1 MRDYFSLINCELS
14 FYIGILSKFILDK
27 SNVIKESKS
36 KIIVIRLK
44 SKLRVFENKFL
55 VLTFFLKINFKMKK
69 NTEANRLL

>member
-1 MRDYFSLINCELS
+1 MRAYFSLINCELS

-44 SKLRVFENKFL
+44 SKLRIFENKFL

-69 NTEANRLL
+69 QHRSK

>member
-69 NTEANRLL
+69 QHRSK

>member
-14 FYIGILSKFILDK
+14 FYTGILSKFILDK

-44 SKLRVFENKFL
+44 SKLRIFGNKFL

-69 NTEANRLL
+69 QHRSK

>member
-44 SKLRVFENKFL
+44 SKLRIFENKFL

-69 NTEANRLL
+69 QPRSK

>member
-44 SKLRVFENKFL
+44 SKLRIFENKFL

-69 NTEANRLL
+69 QHRSK

>member
-69 NTEANRLL
+69 QQISK

>member
-36 KIIVIRLK
+36 KIIVIRQK
-44 SKLRVFENKFL
+44 SK
-55 VLTFFLKINFKMKK
+55 
-69 NTEANRLL
+69 

>member
-44 SKLRVFENKFL
+44 SKLRIFENKFL

-69 NTEANRLL
+69 QHKRITKK